1 MNIDNLS
8 LEEKV
13 GQMFMFGVN
22 SNNIDCLYKLIKNHK
37 IGGVILYKNNYSS
50 YEELINIIKKLKEAN
65 KDNKVPLFVSI
76 DQEGGRVNRM
86 PKEIVNI
93 KNIFDL
99 SSLGSAKLI
108 EDSADILSKLL
119 VNSGINMNFAPVLDI
134 YNGTGSNVLYK
145 RCFSDNVDTV
155 SEYGVKYMKKMQD
168 NNLISVVKHFPGHG
182 ASSKDSH
189 FFVPYVKNSSEI
201 FNKHIIPFERAI
213 NNGCDAIMVSHLV
226 IKGVTNHLPASISS
240 KYINKYIREKYNY
253 NGLIITD
260 DIKMKSVDL
269 FYRFVALNNAIV
281 SGSDIILCKYHN
293 NGEKI
298 INKVVDKV
306 KKNVIDVSF
315 INNAVDRILKVKSKY
330 NITDEIDFDICDI
343 DKINKKINN
352 INKIY
357 EKNVSDKERS

>member
-50 YEELINIIKKLKEAN
+50 YEKLINIIKKLKEAN
-65 KDNKVPLFVSI
+65 KDNKVPLFISI

-119 VNSGINMNFAPVLDI
+119 VNSGINMNFAPVLDV

-226 IKGVTNHLPASISS
+226 IKGVTNHLPASISNEFIS
-240 KYINKYIREKYNY
+240 RYLRKKYNY
-253 NGLIITD
+253 EGLIITD
-260 DIKMKSVDL
+260 DIKMGAVNL
-269 FYRFVALNNAIV
+269 FYRFVALEKAFS
-281 SGSDIILCKYHN
+281 SGSDIVLFKYN
-293 NGEKI
+293 DGCEKV

-306 KKNVIDVSF
+306 KNNSIDISVI
-315 INNAVDRILKVKSKY
+315 NRAVDRILKIKSKY
-330 NITDEIDFDICDI
+330 KINDNIEFEGCNIE
-343 DKINKKINN
+343 KINKKIID
-352 INKIY
+352 INKKY
-357 EKNVSDKERS
+357 EEGVKGGKEK